1 MYIIYP
7 FCPGVREEDQEKSRA
22 AVRAL
27 EAAGWEV
34 DYIELPPGAPLAYW
48 QALRDHWDNPHD
60 WLVVEHDV
68 APSVDLVTEM
78 AACPRLLCTRGYGL
92 PVPGD
97 PWAVMLG
104 CTKFSARARQR
115 TGWPLPEPVAWHL
128 LDSYLTGAVV
138 ARLGLAEGWHQ
149 HTAPLVHYHGRKEAT

>member
-48 QALRDHWDNPHD
+48 QALRDHWDDPVD

-68 APSVDLVTEM
+68 APSVDLVAEM

-92 PVPGD
+92 PVPGE

-115 TGWPLPEPVAWHL
+115 AGWPLPEPVAWHL

-149 HTAPLVHYHGRKEAT
+149 HTAPLTHYHERKEV